1 MPEID
6 CAMSAG
12 FVDTAAIKDAATF
25 VLKSLMDKGQME
37 VQFCIGE
44 QSKCDAK
51 DYGRSIPGA
60 ASSVTSSVDTFDYGL
75 LIRYCCHEGS
85 ENR

>member
-1 MPEID
+1 MTG
-6 CAMSAG
+6 CAPTAG
-12 FVDTAAIKDAATF
+12 FVDAAAVKSAATL

-37 VQFCIGE
+37 VEFCIGE

-60 ASSVTSSVDTFDYGL
+60 ASGIT
-75 LIRYCCHEGS
+75 
-85 ENR
+85 